1 MSIDALDRVIKR
13 AGDLQD
19 KILEVYN
26 EIEEKWTMSEEQA
39 SGDVLNV
46 DKLRLRLNA
55 AEEADKF
62 KALELAAGKGQLTK
76 FYKDIFNKVF
86 AVEKNESKAKKLIEL
101 LGVENV
107 FVGDNQ
113 DFLEEELQKHI
124 DFTFVDFDHWGSP
137 SKLIQEFFQRVEGK
151 KQDGFVLAFTDSTLT
166 TFKIRGNINLYYHYL
181 QGKDEPVKVTDEM
194 YERFES
200 FVDGFIENVSR
211 KHGFEA
217 QKING
222 KRNSRET
229 AYYTA
234 YIIN

>member
-1 MSIDALDRVIKR
+1 MNINALDRVIKR
-13 AGDLQD
+13 AEALQN

-26 EIEEKWTMSEEQA
+26 EIEEKWAMPEEQV

-76 FYKDIFNKVF
+76 FYKDIFNKVL
-86 AVEKNESKAKKLIEL
+86 AVEKDESKAEYLVEL
-101 LGVENV
+101 LGAENV
-107 FVGDNQ
+107 FVGDNR
-113 DFLEEELQKHI
+113 DFLEKELQKHI

-137 SKLIQEFFQRVEGK
+137 SKLIQEFFQKVEGK

-181 QGKDEPVKVTDEM
+181 QGEDKPVKVTDEM

-200 FVDGFIENVSR
+200 FIDGFIKNVSR
-211 KHGFEA
+211 RHGFEA
-217 QKING
+217 EKING

-234 YIIN
+234 YLIN